1 MDNQTILTKYFQE
14 KMPEIVIDFNNIE
27 EPKLIIN
34 LHFNKT
40 LSKKRQLLEK
50 NTEPYSNNILILYFY
65 SLSRVNTLR
74 QLKRQQIF
82 LKNLW
87 HLKVIITKKYLSEK
101 FHSFQFFKYHSFKGH
116 TAINYPFLFYGQNRT
131 NLNKKSIK
139 KF

>member
-65 SLSRVNTLR
+65 SLSRVKL
-74 QLKRQQIF
+74 
-82 LKNLW
+82 
-87 HLKVIITKKYLSEK
+87 IT
-101 FHSFQFFKYHSFKGH
+101 H
-116 TAINYPFLFYGQNRT
+116 FYFMDKIV
-131 NLNKKSIK
+131 LI
-139 KF
+139 